1 MWWPPVPLLCAL
13 WFPLPLEHRP
23 SSCSTVVAVPCAC
36 CGAVQSCMWA
46 ELAPVGVSIAA
57 CPAAIASS
65 FVAPAASAAAIA
77 CCARWA
83 VIAASC
89 ASICSFA
96 ALLAAAFTAACCRFR
111 SFSAFL
117 SSRFCSSCSI
127 QGRVLCPLM
136 CSVRSRA
143 CFRLSGSRRF
153 RSSRISGVRG
163 IGSLPPFPLEL
174 EADDVDPLLR
184 IPEVRSSLTRSPEFA
199 PYCLRGAK
207 LF

>member
-1 MWWPPVPLLCAL
+1 
-13 WFPLPLEHRP
+13 
-23 SSCSTVVAVPCAC
+23 
-36 CGAVQSCMWA
+36 MWA
-46 ELAPVGVSIAA
+46 ELAPAVVSITA

-83 VIAASC
+83 TIASSC

-96 ALLAAAFTAACCRFR
+96 TMLAAASAAAYCRFS

-117 SSRFCSSCSI
+117 SSSFCSSCSV
-127 QGRVLCPLM
+127 QGRVLCPVR

-143 CFRLSGSRRF
+143 CFPLSGSRRSS
-153 RSSRISGVRG
+153 SSRISGVRG
-163 IGSLPPFPLEL
+163 IGSLPLLPLEL
-174 EADDVDPLLR
+174 EAADVDPLLR
-184 IPEVRSSLTRSPEFA
+184 IQELRFKLPCSLEFA
-199 PYCLRGAK
+199 PCCLRGAN